1 MWFKKKEKKYEE
13 SYVRSIKGYFAG
25 ISSLDTNAVINIMIS
40 LFEELDNK
48 EAISQVKKI
57 RTYYNERINDL
68 STINYKLKE
77 VMKEYY
83 GRDI

>member
-13 SYVRSIKGYFAG
+13 SYVRSINGYFNG
-25 ISSLDTNAVINIMIS
+25 ISSLDTNTIINIMIK

-68 STINYKLKE
+68 STINYKLKDI
-77 VMKEYY
+77 MKEYY